1 MIFIAI
7 LFLVLGA
14 LVKYGKMYFLIAG
27 YNTMSSLEKDK
38 TNVEEIA
45 NVFRNAMFG
54 MALVILSGYMVSKF
68 TGDPSIQSTV
78 FMGAIFIGLTYL
90 LIASNLKKHK

>member
-27 YNTMSSLEKDK
+27 YNTMSSSEKEK
-38 TNVEEIA
+38 THVEEIA
-45 NVFRNAMFG
+45 NVFRNTMFG
-54 MALVILSGYMVSKF
+54 MALIILSGYMISKF
-68 TGDPSIQSTV
+68 TDDPSIQQTV
-78 FMGAIFIGLTYL
+78 FFAAIFIGVPYL
-90 LIASNLKKHK
+90 IIASNLKKNK

>member
-1 MIFIAI
+1 MIGIAI

-27 YNTMSSLEKDK
+27 YNTMSSSEKEK

-54 MALVILSGYMVSKF
+54 MALVIIFGYFIGKY
-68 TGDPSIQSTV
+68 TGDISIQKTV
-78 FMGAIFIGLTYL
+78 FFAAIFIGMPYL
-90 LIASNLKKHK
+90 IIASNLKKNK